1 MTIDTMTNQALL
13 DDVQRGLSQPQKSLP
28 CIWFYDDRGSELF
41 QQITHLP
48 EYYLTRTEQL
58 ILDQRVQDL
67 AERLGAGT
75 TVVEYGAGA
84 SIKTRTLLSA
94 LEAPSTYWPVDISA
108 DYVRE
113 SAHKIAEL
121 FPELTVKPWVGDFM
135 SGGPDTS
142 AFPETSSVL
151 GFFPGST
158 IGNLS
163 DSEISAF
170 LKTVRKQLG
179 DGALFLV
186 GADLKKE
193 PSILIKA
200 YDDDAGVTAAFN
212 MNVLVRIN
220 RELDADFNL
229 DAFHHEARW
238 NEDASQIEMHL
249 VSDRDQTITIQDHQ
263 FKFDD
268 GETIHTENSRKFSV
282 DALTA
287 LSVPA
292 GWSVSE
298 LWTDPDQLYGML
310 LLEATAPL

>member
-1 MTIDTMTNQALL
+1 MTTDTMMNQALL
-13 DDVQRGLSQPQKSLP
+13 DDVRNGLSQSQKSLP

-48 EYYLTRTEQL
+48 EYYLTRTEQM
-58 ILDQRVQDL
+58 ILDQRVGGL
-67 AERLGAGT
+67 AERLGNGT

-84 SIKTRTLLSA
+84 SIKTRTLLAA
-94 LEAPSTYWPVDISA
+94 LKAPSTYWPVDISA
-108 DYVRE
+108 DYVRD
-113 SAHKIAEL
+113 SANKIAEL
-121 FPELTVKPWVGDFM
+121 FPELNVKPWVGDFM
-135 SGGPDTS
+135 SGGPDKS
-142 AFPETSSVL
+142 SFPTASSVL

-163 DSEISAF
+163 DTEISAF
-170 LKTVRKQLG
+170 LKTVREQLG
-179 DGALFLV
+179 EGALFLV

-200 YDDDAGVTAAFN
+200 YDDSAGVTADFN
-212 MNVLVRIN
+212 MNILARIN

-229 DAFHHEARW
+229 SAFHHEARW

-249 VSDRDQTITIQDHQ
+249 VSDRDQTVTVNNNRFE
-263 FKFDD
+263 FKS

-282 DALTA
+282 EALTA

-298 LWTDPDQLYGML
+298 LWTDPNQLYGML
-310 LLEATAPL
+310 LLEAC